1 MNDAQRKTY
10 LETRLRNLKRQY
22 DKKPSDEVK
31 KDIEETEKAIA
42 MIQA

>member
-1 MNDAQRKTY
+1 MDDRQRKTY

-22 DKKPSDEVK
+22 DKKPYNEVK